1 MNKIYTE
8 DIDID
13 QRLIGR
19 RLFDQSRIIFP
30 LLYQLLERFLLS
42 RQSQLIWIMEATE
55 GKPEWFQITISWIFV
70 MEEGWISFEVVSFKS
85 AKAVS

>member
-30 LLYQLLERFLLS
+30 LLYQLLEKVFT
-42 RQSQLIWIMEATE
+42 QQT
-55 GKPEWFQITISWIFV
+55 
-70 MEEGWISFEVVSFKS
+70 KS
-85 AKAVS
+85 AYLNHGNNRREAGMVPNYN